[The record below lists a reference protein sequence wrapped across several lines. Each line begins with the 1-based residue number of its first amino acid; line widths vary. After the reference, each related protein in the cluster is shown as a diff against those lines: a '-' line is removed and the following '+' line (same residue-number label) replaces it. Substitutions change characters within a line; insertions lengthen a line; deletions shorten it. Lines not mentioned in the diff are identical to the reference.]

1 MSDQPK
7 KQTKIGDTMSSL
19 QKAIGIGE
27 STKRLAK
34 AMEIPNFANFH
45 LGNLLRESER
55 TREIT
60 DAALRAIP
68 TPAERNEFQSAAVL
82 MRAISNEAIDWK
94 NNLPEGHRPAIMAF
108 LHGGIQINV
117 KALSQVSFHGIK
129 VEGTLNG
136 VPCSLL
142 AHQSTIQL
150 LCFAEV
156 EKADNPSNPIGFI
169 WDGGSITV

>member
-1 MSDQPK
+1 VSDQPT
-7 KQTKIGDTMSSL
+7 KQTKIGDTYSSIERII
-19 QKAIGIGE
+19 AIGE

-34 AMEIPNFANFH
+34 AMEIPNFANLH
-45 LGNLLRESER
+45 IANVLRESER

-60 DAALRAIP
+60 EAALRAIP

-82 MRAISNEAIDWK
+82 MRAISDEAVKWK
-94 NNLPEGHRPAIMAF
+94 KSLPEGHRPAIMAF

-117 KALSQVSFHGIK
+117 QALSQVSFHGIK

-150 LCFAEV
+150 LCFAEA
-156 EKADNPSNPIGFI
+156 EKVDMPSNPIGFI
-169 WDGGSITV
+169 WDGGSISV